1 MKSRMHKRMRFAGF
15 VACAAVWLAC
25 GLDARAAGDE
35 APRKSKPEEKGGNE
49 KKNPKGPAAAAKP
62 KPAESDAAKVVQETG
77 QGLGSFG
84 KVLPLGQKNRDVK
97 IPSFHDGNPSSFIR
111 AATMTRLDDE
121 KMDME
126 RLDIRM
132 YGETE
137 EKDLRIMLPTAQYHM
152 PTEVL
157 SSEDRSRIS
166 RKDFDLQ
173 GDTLIFDT
181 RTQQGKMTGHI
192 HMIIHDADSFRQQPE
207 APAVSGPNGAA
218 QPKTPDKQTPSSEK
232 K

>member
-1 MKSRMHKRMRFAGF
+1 MKSRMLDRIKRTGLA
-15 VACAAVWLAC
+15 ACASLGLAC
-25 GLDARAAGDE
+25 GTHVIAAGDE
-35 APRKSKPEEKGGNE
+35 APVASKAVEKEG
-49 KKNPKGPAAAAKP
+49 KDAAAASKS
-62 KPAESDAAKVVQETG
+62 KSTEADAAKSFQVAR

-97 IPSFHDGNPSSFIR
+97 IPSFRDGNPSSFVR
-111 AATMTRLDDE
+111 AASMTRLDDE

-132 YGETE
+132 YGDTE
-137 EKDLRIMLPTAQYHM
+137 EKDLRIMLPTATYDM
-152 PTEVL
+152 ATEVL

-192 HMIIHDADSFRQQPE
+192 HMIIRNPDSFRAQSDKPADAGPKVAVPPAAPE
-207 APAVSGPNGAA
+207 KPAL
-218 QPKTPDKQTPSSEK
+218 SSEK

>member
-1 MKSRMHKRMRFAGF
+1 MKSRMTERNRFAGI
-15 VACAAVWLAC
+15 AAWVSLWLAW
-25 GLDARAAGDE
+25 GPELPAAGGDV
-35 APRKSKPEEKGGNE
+35 PGKSKAAGANANDKKSAAPDSPAKKPEAD
-49 KKNPKGPAAAAKP
+49 PAKEVP
-62 KPAESDAAKVVQETG
+62 ETG

-84 KVLPLGQKNRDVK
+84 KVLPMGQKNRDVR
-97 IPSFHDGNPSSFIR
+97 IPSFRDGNPSSFIK
-111 AATMTRLDDE
+111 AATMTRLEGE
-121 KMDME
+121 KMEME

-137 EKDLRIMLPTAQYHM
+137 AKDLRLMLPTATYEM
-152 PTEVL
+152 ETEVL

-166 RKDFDLQ
+166 RMDFDLQ

-192 HMIIHDADSFRQQPE
+192 HMIIHDANSLRQQPDKAAAGTPADAV
-207 APAVSGPNGAA
+207 APKGPEK
-218 QPKTPDKQTPSSEK
+218 PKPSIEK